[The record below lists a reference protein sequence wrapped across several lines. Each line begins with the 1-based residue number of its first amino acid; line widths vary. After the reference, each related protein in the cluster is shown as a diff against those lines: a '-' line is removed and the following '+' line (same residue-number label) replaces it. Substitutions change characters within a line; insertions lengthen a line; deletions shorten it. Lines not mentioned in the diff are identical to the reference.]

1 MIVIDKAKEAD
12 RGAVISMMKD
22 FYSSDAVMYPVPE
35 ENFVKT
41 FDECLK
47 SDVYAELFTAK
58 YDGKT
63 AGYMLTART
72 FSNEAGGMVTWI
84 EELYV
89 RPDMRGKMI
98 GHAMLERILKDKS
111 VRFRLEIEE
120 ENTGAVRLYKSFG
133 FEMFGYGQ
141 MILEDKC

>member
-1 MIVIDKAKEAD
+1 MIVIDKAKETD

-22 FYSSDAVMYPVPE
+22 FYSSDAVMYPVPQ

>member
-22 FYSSDAVMYPVPE
+22 FYSSDAVMYPVPQ

-89 RPDMRGKMI
+89 CPDMRGKMI